1 MLVPENKKRHMVTFG
16 NTKIKKNMGKE
27 SLKHQ
32 PYGNHYLRYK
42 VQPIELIAKKKW
54 NFFQGNIAKYVL
66 RAKHKNGMQD
76 IDKAIHYCRLAIDLD
91 DENVHHVIDGSI
103 NRFIIIND
111 LPYEYKVV
119 LMMVD
124 HKSYRELADYLSDT
138 EYIEKNISVNL
149 NFFIRISK

>member
-1 MLVPENKKRHMVTFG
+1 MTELEKASN
-16 NTKIKKNMGKE
+16 E
-27 SLKHQ
+27 SLKMEV
-32 PYGNHYLRYK
+32 GGSHYKQYK
-42 VQPIELIAKKKW
+42 MQPIELIAKKKW

-103 NRFIIIND
+103 NRFIITNN
-111 LPYEYKVV
+111 LPDEYKVV

-138 EYIEKNISVNL
+138 EYIEKIFL
-149 NFFIRISK
+149 